1 MNEILREIN
10 FLKHFITHRDSYSCD
25 KVKDGNNFYNNYY
38 RPNQPKR
45 PFETEQTVSKSR
57 L

>member
-25 KVKDGNNFYNNYY
+25 KVKYGNNFYNNYY

-45 PFETEQTVSKSR
+45 PFEIEQTVSKSR